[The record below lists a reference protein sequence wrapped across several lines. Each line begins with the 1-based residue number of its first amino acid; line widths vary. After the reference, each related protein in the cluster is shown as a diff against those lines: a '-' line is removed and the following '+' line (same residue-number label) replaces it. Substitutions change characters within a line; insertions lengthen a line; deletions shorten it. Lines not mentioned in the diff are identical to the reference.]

1 MQTEP
6 DPNRPNPESGGPVS
20 AIEAGPAT
28 GAASQSICR
37 CASPRGRCAS
47 PAAATRQAPFLS
59 EGLTDAWAEAAAQTD
74 GVTGEA

>member
-1 MQTEP
+1 MQPEP
-6 DPNRPNPESGGPVS
+6 DPNRPSPESGGPVS
-20 AIEAGPAT
+20 AIVAGPAT
-28 GAASQSICR
+28 GAPSRSICR

-47 PAAATRQAPFLS
+47 PAALKRQAPFRS